1 MQTRY
6 FLASAAITFLLLLC
20 SVSDQEAVNTPES
33 SEAVSSIVSIEP
45 VEVGTMAEPVTEL
58 ITEVTTEPINLG
70 EYKLTAYCSCKKCCG
85 KWADNRGPEVVG
97 AIGKVLTAGY
107 SIAVDPK
114 VIPYGSI
121 VIINGKEYE
130 AMDCG
135 GAIKGNRI
143 DVYFNSHEEA
153 LEFGVQYA
161 DVLLKEV
168 TE

>member
-1 MQTRY
+1 MYTRY
-6 FLASAAITFLLLLC
+6 FLISGVITFMLLLC
-20 SVSDQEAVNTPES
+20 CIDHEEINTLES
-33 SEAVSSIVSIEP
+33 SEAVSSVASIEP
-45 VEVGTMAEPVTEL
+45 VEIGTMAEPIIEL
-58 ITEVTTEPINLG
+58 VTEVTTEPIYLG

-85 KWADNRGPEVVG
+85 KWADDRGPEVVG

-107 SIAVDPK
+107 SIAVDPS

-121 VIINGKEYE
+121 VVIDNKEYE

-143 DVYFNSHEEA
+143 DIYFNSHEEA

-161 DVLLKEV
+161 DVYLKEG
-168 TE
+168 TK

>member
-1 MQTRY
+1 MQARY
-6 FLASAAITFLLLLC
+6 FLGSAAITFLLLLC
-20 SVSDQEAVNTPES
+20 CINDQEAVNTPES
-33 SEAVSSIVSIEP
+33 SEAVSSIASIEP
-45 VEVGTMAEPVTEL
+45 VEVGTMAESATEL
-58 ITEVTTEPINLG
+58 ITEVTTEPISLG

-97 AIGKVLTAGY
+97 SIGKVLTAGY
-107 SIAVDPK
+107 SIAVDPN

-161 DVLLKEV
+161 NVFLKEV
-168 TE
+168 TK